1 MTGQFTVHSV
11 SDPAATVPLMTSSTR
26 HQHDPTAPVVR
37 VGLRCGSLAA
47 LAAVSML
54 TGCSP
59 TNPPRMVS
67 TTVTA
72 HAPNAGVSTTAPQ
85 PISTPPHVPVA
96 ASGLLADIPQVPKRK
111 SLGDYR
117 RAAFGDAWTDDQ
129 DAPGGHNGCDTRND
143 ILDRDLINKTYTS
156 ISRCPKAVATGTLH
170 DPYTGMDIAFTRGN
184 QVGAAVQIDHIVPLA
199 YAWDMGAREW
209 TPEIRTRFANDPAN
223 LLAVEGKS
231 NQGKSDKE
239 PAKWMPANTA
249 YHCEYLGRFTAVLRA
264 YGLPIDVPSSKVI
277 DKAAPTCPTS

>member
-1 MTGQFTVHSV
+1 MHTV
-11 SDPAATVPLMTSSTR
+11 SDPAATVPLMTSPKR
-26 HQHDPTAPVVR
+26 HQHDPTAPAVR

-47 LAAVSML
+47 LAAVSLL

-59 TNPPRMVS
+59 TNPPHMVS

-72 HAPNAGVSTTAPQ
+72 HAPTHTAPNAGVSNTAPQ
-85 PISTPPHVPVA
+85 PISTPPHIPAA
-96 ASGLLADIPQVPKRK
+96 ASGLLANIPQVPKRK

-184 QVGAAVQIDHIVPLA
+184 QVGAAVQIDHIVSLSQ
-199 YAWDMGAREW
+199 AWDSGADQWSPERREQ
-209 TPEIRTRFANDPAN
+209 FANDTDN
-223 LLAVEGKS
+223 LLAVDGPT
-231 NQGKSDKE
+231 NQAKSDHSADEWLPASAAARCDLVGRQVKVK
-239 PAKWMPANTA
+239 AKWGLSVSVSERAAMQQ
-249 YHCEYLGRFTAVLRA
+249 VLA
-264 YGLPIDVPSSKVI
+264 SC
-277 DKAAPTCPTS
+277 A